1 MGTGRFGGDSSLHGG
16 DDEFGALLDAGGPA
30 RGHRLGLG
38 IEADRIRPVLVE
50 VATKVVPDIS
60 LMDIFKGATPFPF
73 TALAALAALCVF
85 PGIVTWLASR
95 LY

>member
-1 MGTGRFGGDSSLHGG
+1 
-16 DDEFGALLDAGGPA
+16 
-30 RGHRLGLG
+30 
-38 IEADRIRPVLVE
+38 
-50 VATKVVPDIS
+50 VPDIS